1 MYDTI
6 IIGGGASGLV
16 AAIAAI
22 KNNEKVL
29 LLEKMPQCGLK
40 LRITGKGRCNITNT
54 LPLKEFLTHCGS
66 EPRFLYPSFSK
77 FFNKELMSFFEELG
91 LNVVIERGNRV
102 FPSSGKAQDV
112 FLSLIKF
119 LEDNDCTILK
129 NTRVTNLINK
139 EDKIIGVETK
149 PFGDKSSN
157 NKTSTKN
164 FYASK
169 VILASGGQSY
179 PSTGS
184 DGDGIKLAKSV
195 GHKIEDTFPSLV
207 GLRLLHFNADVI
219 YPRLINF
226 ETKNVGAVVKNSQG
240 KIIAK
245 EFGDIIFREDHI
257 DGPIILTISRQIAHL
272 LGKEKLYLELDLK
285 PAIEHITLDNKLQTE
300 LNQRGRESIESTL
313 RAFLPLEMIY
323 LIKSKTKINFSKPSS
338 QINKEERKEIL
349 SLLKNLSFEIV
360 DSMGFQRAVVTKGGI
375 SLKEVNPKTLESK
388 LINGLFFCGEVLDL
402 DADTGGYN
410 LQIAFSTGYL
420 AAQKHSQK

>member
-1 MYDTI
+1 MFDTI

-16 AAIAAI
+16 AAIFAI

-29 LLEKMPQCGLK
+29 LLEKMPQCGMK

-66 EPRFLYPSFSK
+66 EPRFLFPAFSK
-77 FFNKELMSFFEELG
+77 FFNTELISFFEDLG
-91 LNVVIERGNRV
+91 LKTVIERGNRV
-102 FPSSGKAQDV
+102 FPASGKAQDV
-112 FLSLIKF
+112 FLALINF
-119 LEDNDCTILK
+119 LEDNDCTIIK
-129 NTRVTNLINK
+129 NTRVTNLILKENK
-139 EDKIIGVETK
+139 VIGVETK
-149 PFGDKSSN
+149 HNDNKSSN
-157 NKTSTKN
+157 KNSSSKN
-164 FYASK
+164 FYAPK

-179 PSTGS
+179 PNTGS

-195 GHKIEDTFPSLV
+195 GHTIIDTYPSLV
-207 GLRLLHFNADVI
+207 GLRLLHYNANDI

-226 ETKNVGAVVKNSQG
+226 ETKNVEAVVKNNQG

-245 EFGDIIFREDHI
+245 EFGDITFREDHI
-257 DGPIILTISRQIAHL
+257 DGPIILTLSRQVAQI
-272 LGKEKLYLELDLK
+272 LGKEKLYLELDFK
-285 PAIEHITLDNKLQTE
+285 PAIEQNTLDTKLQSE

-313 RAFLPLEMIY
+313 RAFLPLELIY
-323 LIKSKTKINFSKPSS
+323 LLKSKTRINFSKPSS

-349 SLLKNLSFEIV
+349 NLIKNMSFEIV
-360 DSMGFQRAVVTKGGI
+360 DSMGFQRAVVTKGGV

-410 LQIAFSTGYL
+410 LQIAFSTGHL
-420 AAQKHSQK
+420 AAQKHFQE